1 MSKNP
6 AWAAY
11 NESVRL
17 ANEEYEKSIKPLR
30 NTLST
35 EIAQTERRFDDKI
48 NPLIIEKRTII
59 TGLKDKY
66 SDAVVEA
73 ETKRNAAIKTA
84 AAVRQAEMNATKD
97 KVAVA

>member
-17 ANEEYEKSIKPLR
+17 ANDEYEKSIKPLR

-35 EIAQTERRFDDKI
+35 EIAQTEKRFDDQI
-48 NPLIIEKRTII
+48 DPLIVEKRTII
-59 TGLKDKY
+59 TGLKEKY
-66 SDAVVEA
+66 SAEVVAA
-73 ETKRNAAIKTA
+73 EKKRNAAIKTA
-84 AAVRQAEMNATKD
+84 ATVRQAEMAAAKET
-97 KVAVA
+97 AAA